1 MRPLDV
7 ARDMYLDYTS
17 PQSIKFYS
25 KGCEKLPGEPFNG
38 KMLLTWLVQ
47 IQDKATVYTWT
58 SILTI
63 KGKLLTQ
70 QFTQITMEEVRA
82 HAQRYQDRASREAQN
97 SEMLIQCLKA
107 SITRTVYNKIY
118 LQMDKYIIHR
128 KNTFQPVEDGVC
140 FLKAIIDTYHSST
153 RSSTKQIRKQLA
165 QLNYYMRNVAK
176 GDVSRLCEHTREL
189 MYELN
194 AAGETTNDLLANLI
208 EALREAPDNNFQRWL
223 SNQVDLWSM
232 RKLDWKEDG
241 SDLMEEAEIYYQEAL
256 NTHRW
261 GKRTH
266 RQEVQYAFK
275 AISSET
281 ENEAETEVKEK
292 LTINSYEEIIKA
304 LTAQL
309 QEQITANVTRWSG
322 TGSNQ
327 NMEKKYAWKRT
338 PPKSGEPS
346 TKKVYSDGK
355 TKVYH
360 WCTYHSQW
368 TVHSPAECKRLKS
381 GRKKEYK
388 DRKAFKKQDFKDK
401 KQAYIQAKA
410 AYQACMNKHSSSEDS
425 DSDDEDSNK
434 SFTSYSSEGSNES

>member
-1 MRPLDV
+1 
-7 ARDMYLDYTS
+7 
-17 PQSIKFYS
+17 
-25 KGCEKLPGEPFNG
+25 
-38 KMLLTWLVQ
+38 
-47 IQDKATVYTWT
+47 
-58 SILTI
+58 
-63 KGKLLTQ
+63 
-70 QFTQITMEEVRA
+70 
-82 HAQRYQDRASREAQN
+82 
-97 SEMLIQCLKA
+97 
-107 SITRTVYNKIY
+107 
-118 LQMDKYIIHR
+118 
-128 KNTFQPVEDGVC
+128 
-140 FLKAIIDTYHSST
+140 
-153 RSSTKQIRKQLA
+153 
-165 QLNYYMRNVAK
+165 
-176 GDVSRLCEHTREL
+176 
-189 MYELN
+189 
-194 AAGETTNDLLANLI
+194 
-208 EALREAPDNNFQRWL
+208 
-223 SNQVDLWSM
+223 
-232 RKLDWKEDG
+232 
-241 SDLMEEAEIYYQEAL
+241 
-256 NTHRW
+256 
-261 GKRTH
+261 
-266 RQEVQYAFK
+266 VQYAFK